1 MDGDTAAPGGVVSTT
16 GCYYS
21 GLDRLACGVGLGT
34 TPRAAKAA
42 SKQEDREAVEV
53 DASGQTQWIID
64 HANKDHE
71 DSRQNNLRFIKRTWS
86 TSH

>member
-1 MDGDTAAPGGVVSTT
+1 MGILQAAPLNQKKNWMLV
-16 GCYYS
+16 
-21 GLDRLACGVGLGT
+21 
-34 TPRAAKAA
+34 KAA

-71 DSRQNNLRFIKRTWS
+71 DNRQNNLRFIKRTWS